1 MREALGDWLR
11 RTPGVNGV
19 NTSLTAGDLL
29 QFPDRTRKL

>member
-11 RTPGVNGV
+11 RTPDVNEV
-19 NTSLTAGDLL
+19 NTSPEAGDLL